1 MYQKGRASS
10 LLPTL
15 YIYLVGERRK
25 ENTSLKFLP
34 LTPHL
39 EVGLGFYTSLKLV
52 PFLGLPW
59 VALISYSAIE
69 NKRVGTNK
77 AFRAVP

>member
-34 LTPHL
+34 LTTHL
-39 EVGLGFYTSLKLV
+39 EVGLGFYTS
-52 PFLGLPW
+52 
-59 VALISYSAIE
+59 
-69 NKRVGTNK
+69 
-77 AFRAVP
+77 